1 MKALTSGLPETFE
14 DEMFDWPED
23 VDPIYREIFDKLKK
37 KEQRLNELSET
48 LAKKDTELA
57 ARA

>member
-37 KEQRLNELSET
+37 KE
-48 LAKKDTELA
+48 
-57 ARA
+57 